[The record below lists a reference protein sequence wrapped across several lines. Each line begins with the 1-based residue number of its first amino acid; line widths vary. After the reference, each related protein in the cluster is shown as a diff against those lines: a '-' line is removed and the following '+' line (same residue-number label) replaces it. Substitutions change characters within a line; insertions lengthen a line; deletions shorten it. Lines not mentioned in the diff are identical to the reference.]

1 MRPNIQKTTMVAL
14 ALAAFAVPATAQ
26 AENGEGRVEARG
38 GIAWASGGEEAV
50 AGIAAGY
57 DFDLGDS
64 AFAGVE
70 ASADK
75 VLVNGANVVLGATGR
90 LGLKVGEEGKLFV
103 AAGGSFNVDFFGE
116 VFHAGAGYQHKLGK
130 NVYGKVEYRRYFEV
144 IDVNT
149 ATAGVG
155 ITF

>member
-1 MRPNIQKTTMVAL
+1 MRPNNQKTTMAAL
-14 ALAAFAVPATAQ
+14 ALAVFAVPTVAQ

-57 DFDLGDS
+57 DFDLSDS
-64 AFAGVE
+64 VFAGVE
-70 ASADK
+70 GSADK
-75 VLVNGANVVLGATGR
+75 ILASGANVVLGATARAGV
-90 LGLKVGEEGKLFV
+90 KVGEKGKLFV

-130 NVYGKVEYRRYFEV
+130 NVYGKVEYRRFFEV

-149 ATAGVG
+149 ATVGVG
-155 ITF
+155 VTF